1 MKIKT
6 IIIALVALVLASFDT
21 MAQYG
26 GGYGRGGYGGGGFG
40 GGGFGGGGQQMPS
53 TPKKPPTADEMADEE
68 TKWMNKKL
76 KLTED
81 QLLSV
86 ETLNLDYALRV
97 GDFRDAFMLT
107 HTTTRPTPQEIQQ
120 IRETMDKWQ
129 TEKETKLKVILTP
142 EQWEIYEKKKKS
154 KPGAQ

>member
-6 IIIALVALVLASFDT
+6 TIIGLAALILMSFTT
-21 MAQYG
+21 MAQFG
-26 GGYGRGGYGGGGFG
+26 GGGGRGGFGGGGGGFG
-40 GGGFGGGGQQMPS
+40 GGQQMPP

-86 ETLNLDYALRV
+86 ETLNLDYALRI
-97 GDFRDAFMLT
+97 GDYRDGFMLT

-120 IRETMDKWQ
+120 VRETMDKWQ
-129 TEKETKLKVILTP
+129 TEKETKLKAILTP

-154 KPGAQ
+154 KPGVQ

>member
-1 MKIKT
+1 MKTTVKYVG
-6 IIIALVALVLASFDT
+6 IIAILLISFST
-21 MAQYG
+21 MAQ
-26 GGYGRGGYGGGGFG
+26 FG
-40 GGGFGGGGQQMPS
+40 GGGFGGRGQGGFGGGNGIPQTPT

-86 ETLNLDYALRV
+86 ETLNLDYALRM
-97 GDFRDAFMLT
+97 GDYRDAFMLAHAT
-107 HTTTRPTPQEIQQ
+107 ARPTPQEVQKA
-120 IRETMDKWQ
+120 RETMEKWQ
-129 TEKETKLKVILTP
+129 VEKETKLQVLLTP
-142 EQWEIYEKKKKS
+142 EQWEIYQKKKKS